1 MNHSDLL
8 SVAEARRRLLAALP
22 VSPAEEI
29 ALAHAA
35 GRVLAAPL
43 VAPFPSPRF
52 DNSSMDGFAVRAVDV
67 AGASAEAPVQL
78 QVIGDQPAGADFL
91 GQVAAGQTVR
101 IMTGA
106 ALPAGADAVV
116 PVEQTDVPGGRA
128 GLALPASVQVQAA
141 VAAGDYV
148 RPAGEDFA
156 AGAELL
162 PAGHRLRAQDAAL
175 LAMLGQ
181 ARLAVHRRPRVA
193 LFSSGDEL
201 LAPGQP
207 LDPGKIYETNS
218 FQLSAL
224 IESCGAEVAWLGVA
238 RDERADVQAHL
249 ERALEQDADL
259 ILTSAG
265 VSVGAFD
272 FLREAVLQRGHLDFW
287 KVNMRPG
294 KPFTFGD
301 YAGVPYIGLPGNPAS
316 AFACFEVFVR
326 PALEHMAGVPAW
338 QRRVLHAELG
348 QDVSSDGRESYLRV
362 KIKPEGETTRILLT
376 GHQGSGNLYSLV
388 QAEGLMI
395 VPAGIK
401 EISAGSQVEV
411 WPL

>member
-8 SVAEARRRLLAALP
+8 SVAEARQRLLAALP
-22 VSPAEEI
+22 VAPSEEI
-29 ALAHAA
+29 TIAQAA

-43 VAPFPSPRF
+43 VAPFASPRF
-52 DNSSMDGFAVRAVDV
+52 DNSSMDGFAVRAADV

-78 QVIGDQPAGADFL
+78 QVIGDQPAGADFA

-116 PVEQTDVPGGRA
+116 PVELTDVPGGRA

-141 VAAGDYV
+141 VAAGDYL
-148 RPAGEDFA
+148 RPAGEDFV

-162 PAGHRLRAQDAAL
+162 PAGQRLRPQDVAL

-201 LAPGQP
+201 LAPGEA
-207 LDPGKIYETNS
+207 LAPGKIYETNS

-224 IESCGAEVAWLGVA
+224 IESCGAEALWLGVA
-238 RDERADVQAHL
+238 RDERADVLAHL
-249 ERALEQDADL
+249 ERAVEQGADL

-272 FLREAVLQRGHLDFW
+272 FLREAVLQRGALDFW

-316 AFACFEVFVR
+316 VFACFEVFVR
-326 PALEHMAGVPAW
+326 PALEHMAGVQAW
-338 QRRVLHAELG
+338 RRRTLRGELD

-362 KIKPEGETTRILLT
+362 KIKPEGETARILLT